1 MLHPLVTDCKGCQD
15 VTMETRIL
23 SLSEWL
29 EENCLTHE
37 EFAVMCGC
45 TRTAVTRWASGSRLP
60 SPRWLKVI
68 ERKTKGQVVL
78 RYNSYMS
85 EGERVRLALR
95 KQGLTLSAAA
105 KKMRIHR
112 NTLTRFIQGQSDTPS
127 NIVERIY
134 KAVGATWHK

>member
-1 MLHPLVTDCKGCQD
+1 
-15 VTMETRIL
+15 
-23 SLSEWL
+23 
-29 EENCLTHE
+29 
-37 EFAVMCGC
+37 MCGC
-45 TRTAVTRWASGSRLP
+45 TRAAVTRWASGSRLP
-60 SPRWLKVI
+60 SPKWLKVI

-105 KKMRIHR
+105 KKIRIHR

-134 KAVGATWHK
+134 KIVGESWDK

>member
-1 MLHPLVTDCKGCQD
+1 MK
-15 VTMETRIL
+15 TRIV
-23 SLSEWL
+23 SLAEWL
-29 EENCLTHE
+29 EENRLTHE
-37 EFAVMCGC
+37 DFAAMCGC
-45 TRTAVTRWASGSRLP
+45 TRAAVTRWASGSRLP
-60 SPRWLKVI
+60 SPKWLKVI

-105 KKMRIHR
+105 KKIRIHR

-127 NIVERIY
+127 SIVERIY
-134 KAVGATWHK
+134 KIVGDSWDK

>member
-1 MLHPLVTDCKGCQD
+1 MQ
-15 VTMETRIL
+15 TRIL
-23 SLSEWL
+23 SLAQWL
-29 EENCLTHE
+29 EENRLTHE
-37 EFAVMCGC
+37 DFAAMCGC
-45 TRTAVTRWASGSRLP
+45 TRAAVTRWASGSRLP
-60 SPRWLKVI
+60 SPKWLKVI

-105 KKMRIHR
+105 KKIRIHR

-134 KAVGATWHK
+134 KIVGESWDK

>member
-1 MLHPLVTDCKGCQD
+1 M
-15 VTMETRIL
+15 
-23 SLSEWL
+23 
-29 EENCLTHE
+29 
-37 EFAVMCGC
+37 
-45 TRTAVTRWASGSRLP
+45 
-60 SPRWLKVI
+60 KVI

-85 EGERVRLALR
+85 EGERLRLALR

-112 NTLTRFIQGQSDTPS
+112 NTLTRFIQGQSGTPS

>member
-1 MLHPLVTDCKGCQD
+1 
-15 VTMETRIL
+15 METRIM
-23 SLSEWL
+23 SLAEWL

-37 EFAVMCGC
+37 DFAVMCGC
-45 TRTAVTRWASGSRLP
+45 TRAAVTRWASGSRLP
-60 SPRWLKVI
+60 SPKWLKVI

-85 EGERVRLALR
+85 EGERLRLALR

>member
-1 MLHPLVTDCKGCQD
+1 MLHPLVTECKGWQD

-29 EENCLTHE
+29 EENRLTHE

-45 TRTAVTRWASGSRLP
+45 TRAAVTRWASGSRLP

>member
-1 MLHPLVTDCKGCQD
+1 MLHPLVTDCKGWHD

-37 EFAVMCGC
+37 EFALMCGC
-45 TRTAVTRWASGSRLP
+45 TRAAVTRWASGSRAP
-60 SPRWLKVI
+60 SPKWLKVI
-68 ERKTKGQVVL
+68 ERKTKGQVNIAIESRL
-78 RYNSYMS
+78 T
-85 EGERVRLALR
+85 EGERIYLSLR

-105 KKMRIHR
+105 KKIRIHR
-112 NTLTRFIQGQSDTPS
+112 NTLARFVRGQADTPS

-134 KAVGATWHK
+134 KVAGLK